1 MALIRF
7 SLRSSKYRNNS
18 SGSVGSLACCNA
30 SMIAAFSPTHRPPD
44 GLHGTVGFPDVPF
57 QVSDIGLDSFL
68 LHVGNG
74 CSHMDGGG
82 FVNALSGIGEQVK
95 ALGAPGGFQITVDGI
110 RPALPPDFCVFL
122 VISVHSVLLVAFP
135 PAGRKPNTFPIFIN
149 VVFVLYAICSI

>member
-82 FVNALSGIGEQVK
+82 LCQCPVWHRRAGQ
-95 ALGAPGGFQITVDGI
+95 GARRT
-110 RPALPPDFCVFL
+110 RRLPDN
-122 VISVHSVLLVAFP
+122 
-135 PAGRKPNTFPIFIN
+135 G
-149 VVFVLYAICSI
+149 